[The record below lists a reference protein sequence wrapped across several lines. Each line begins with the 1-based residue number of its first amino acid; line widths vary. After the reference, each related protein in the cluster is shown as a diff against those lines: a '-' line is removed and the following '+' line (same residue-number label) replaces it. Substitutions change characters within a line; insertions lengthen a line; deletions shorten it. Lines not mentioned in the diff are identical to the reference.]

1 MPNIF
6 ISYRRADSSAYV
18 GRIYDRLVEAFGKK
32 HVFKDVDNIPVGV
45 DFRQVLSRE
54 VNKCDIVL
62 VVIGRYWISVT
73 DDYGRRRIDN
83 PDDFVRIEVASALA
97 RPNCLVVPVLLQGA
111 PMPPPNYLPPDLQL
125 LPYKNAAVVRDD
137 PDFHNDLSRL
147 VIGLGGNPSG
157 YTTKIKRR
165 GLFTNL
171 FLIIFFLLVI
181 GGITLVIINQISN
194 QLDNITPPA
203 SNTID
208 NVIRSEFVT
217 PLSGAILSDT
227 DVILSIYADYDAVS
241 YFNVQILDLES
252 GILID
257 NIQYLEKIDDQTLS
271 FNPSSLSHGTYRLRL
286 VAYDSNNNVIDNDD
300 MELNYYP

>member
-73 DDYGRRRIDN
+73 DDFGRRRIDN

-125 LPYKNAAVVRDD
+125 LPYKNAAIVRDD
-137 PDFHNDLSRL
+137 PDFHHDLSRL
-147 VIGLGGNPSG
+147 LLGLGVPQKHIMGRPKRHWKRNFLFFILIAIIIVGGVVGANKLLNP
-157 YTTKIKRR
+157 
-165 GLFTNL
+165 
-171 FLIIFFLLVI
+171 
-181 GGITLVIINQISN
+181 
-194 QLDNITPPA
+194 PPA
-203 SNTID
+203 SETYQLPTSQLIQIQRIIPNYQQQAFVIQLNDYSSDMISNFYVTID
-208 NVIRSEFVT
+208 DEFNNSVYMQEIVVTGEVKNLGIVDFYVPQGVYKVILYTYGTDGS
-217 PLSGAILSDT
+217 LIDT
-227 DVILSIYADYDAVS
+227 DEA
-241 YFNVQILDLES
+241 
-252 GILID
+252 
-257 NIQYLEKIDDQTLS
+257 TL
-271 FNPSSLSHGTYRLRL
+271 Y
-286 VAYDSNNNVIDNDD
+286 
-300 MELNYYP
+300 YYP